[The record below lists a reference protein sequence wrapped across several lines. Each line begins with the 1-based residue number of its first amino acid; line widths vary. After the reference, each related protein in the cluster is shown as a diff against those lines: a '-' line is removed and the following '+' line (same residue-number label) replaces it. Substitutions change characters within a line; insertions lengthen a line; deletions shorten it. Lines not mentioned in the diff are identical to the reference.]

1 MLSLFSRTRNSVPDL
16 LNSMLFSEQTFYT
29 SFLRDLKHCQNEV
42 IIESPYM
49 TVSRV
54 NKMLPV
60 LRKLV
65 KCGVKIRVNTRF
77 PEHHNQ
83 VLKLQA
89 YSATNLLKGVG
100 VRVFYYYDYHHRKL
114 ALLDGRIT
122 YEGSLNILS
131 QCRSRE
137 IMRRIESEAL
147 TKQMKQFLGRKNL
160 TC

>member
-1 MLSLFSRTRNSVPDL
+1 MFSLLGRTHNSSPDL
-16 LNSMLFSEQTFYT
+16 LNSMLFSEQTFYE
-29 SFLRDLKHCQNEV
+29 SFLGDLKCCQNEV
-42 IIESPYM
+42 VIESPYM
-49 TVSRV
+49 TVPRV
-54 NKMLPV
+54 NKLLPV
-60 LRKLV
+60 LRKLT
-65 KCGVKIRVNTRF
+65 KRGVRVRVNTRF
-77 PEHHNQ
+77 PEHHDR
-83 VLKLQA
+83 VLKQQA
-89 YSATNLLKGVG
+89 YSATKLLKGVG

-131 QCRSRE
+131 QYRSRE